1 MKLSIITINYNDAE
15 GLQKTIQSVINQN
28 FEGFEYIVID
38 GGSTDKSIDI
48 INFYAD
54 KITYWVS
61 EADKG
66 VYNAQNKG
74 VLKAT
79 GDYVLFLNAGDY
91 FKDNDVIDYMFRN
104 SQNEDIIYG
113 DILYQLPNEEL
124 TQIYPDEL
132 DFGFFINNTL
142 PHPCSLINRQLLI
155 AHGLYKEKMKI
166 CADWAFFIDAL
177 CKTNATY
184 KHVNK
189 IISVFLIGGLSSD
202 ISSSLLEKELYLN
215 TYYKL
220 FVREYDKLVQLQ
232 NNIKAKSFKGIVKR
246 ILTAIPLGKKLLNQN

>member
-1 MKLSIITINYNDAE
+1 MKLSIITINYNDAV
-15 GLQKTIQSVINQN
+15 GLQKTIQSVIEQTYK
-28 FEGFEYIVID
+28 GFEYIVID
-38 GGSTDKSIDI
+38 GGSTDKSINV
-48 INFYAD
+48 INSYAD

-91 FKDNDVIDYMFRN
+91 FKDNNVIDYLFKN
-104 SQNEDIIYG
+104 SHNEDIIYG
-113 DILYQLPNEEL
+113 DILYELPNEEL

-132 DFGFFINNTL
+132 DFGFFVQNTL
-142 PHPCSLINRQLLI
+142 PHPCSLINRKLLI
-155 AHGLYKEKMKI
+155 AHGLYKEEIRI

-177 CKTNATY
+177 CKDNATY
-184 KHVNK
+184 KHVNR

-202 ISSSLLEKELYLN
+202 ISSSALEKEWYLN

-220 FVREYDKLVQLQ
+220 FVLEHEKLILLQKLV
-232 NNIKAKSFKGIVKR
+232 KAKSFKGIVKR
-246 ILTAIPLGKKLLNQN
+246 ILIAIPFGKKLLKQN